1 MKLKL
6 NNIGIIK
13 KAEIKIEGLTVIAGK
28 NDSGKSTVGKILFTL
43 IKTISQSK
51 MIPTSNLDYVDWQQY
66 RNRFNRFMQTL
77 FNRQISEE
85 GTIEFEYDK
94 QLFSVKIKNDRC
106 YEFSMPKEYEYDD
119 LGEFR
124 PIVIETPFIW
134 NILPTLNTA
143 NSLRARNRELDFEIS
158 PLLDDLHYTLT
169 RKLLPKD
176 DDIKLNIK
184 TIIDGEF
191 IEDNGN
197 FIFKKDDKNIELTN
211 VAMGIKY
218 FGILQ
223 VLSKSNYLYKGQIL
237 ILDEPEVHLHPQW
250 QLKLAKIIVDLVKQG
265 VKILINSHSPYMIE
279 ALQRYGKKANI
290 STDFYLADN
299 HQIVEDEES
308 LSKIFAKLS
317 EPFDEF
323 DRMDSESLNG

>member
-6 NNIGIIK
+6 KNIGIIK
-13 KAEIKIEGLTVIAGK
+13 EAEIKINGLTVIAGK
-28 NDSGKSTVGKILFTL
+28 NDSGKSTVGKVLFML
-43 IKTISQSK
+43 IKTISQSNSDVQAYK
-51 MIPTSNLDYVDWQQY
+51 
-66 RNRFNRFMQTL
+66 NRFNKYIQTL
-77 FNRQISEE
+77 FNRQISKD
-85 GTIEFEYDK
+85 GTIEFEYAE
-94 QLFSVKIKNDRC
+94 QSFGVKIKNDKC
-106 YEFSMPKEYEYDD
+106 TEFAMPKEYEYDE

-134 NILPTLNTA
+134 NILATLNTA

-158 PLLDDLHYTLT
+158 PLIDDLHYTLT

-184 TIIDGEF
+184 TIIEGEF
-191 IEDNGN
+191 IENNGSFTFQKEDNT
-197 FIFKKDDKNIELTN
+197 IELSN

-223 VLSKSNYLYKGQIL
+223 VLSNSNYLYKGQIL

-250 QLKLAKIIVDLVKQG
+250 QLKLAEIIVNLVKQG

-279 ALQRYGKKANI
+279 ALQRYGQRANI
-290 STDFYLADN
+290 PTNFYLADK
-299 HQIVEDEES
+299 HKILDDEES

-317 EPFDEF
+317 EPFDTF
-323 DRMDSESLNG
+323 DKMDSEFLNG

>member
-13 KAEIKIEGLTVIAGK
+13 EAEIKIDGLTVIAGK

-51 MIPTSNLDYVDWQQY
+51 ITTTSNLDYLDWQQY
-66 RNRFNRFMQTL
+66 RNRFNKYIQTL
-77 FNRQISEE
+77 FNRQISKD
-85 GTIEFEYDK
+85 GTIEFEYDTHS
-94 QLFSVKIKNDRC
+94 FSVKIKNDRC
-106 YEFSMPKEYEYDD
+106 DEFNMPKEYEYDE

-124 PIVIETPFIW
+124 PIVIEIPFIW

-143 NSLRARNRELDFEIS
+143 NSLRARNSELDFEIS
-158 PLLDDLHYTLT
+158 PLIDDLHYTLT
-169 RKLLPKD
+169 RKLMPKEG
-176 DDIKLNIK
+176 DIKLNIK
-184 TIIDGEF
+184 TIIEGEF
-191 IEDNGN
+191 IEDNGS
-197 FIFKKDDKNIELTN
+197 FIFKKEDKDIELSN

-223 VLSKSNYLYKGQIL
+223 VLSNSNYLYKGQIL

-250 QLKLAKIIVDLVKQG
+250 QLKLAEIIVDLVKQG

-279 ALQRYGKKANI
+279 ALQRYGQKANI
-290 STDFYLADN
+290 PTDFYLADDYK
-299 HQIVEDEES
+299 IVEDKES
-308 LSKIFAKLS
+308 LSKL
-317 EPFDEF
+317 DY
-323 DRMDSESLNG
+323 

>member
-13 KAEIKIEGLTVIAGK
+13 EAEIKIDGLTVIAGK
-28 NDSGKSTVGKILFTL
+28 NDSGKSTVGKVLFSL

-51 MIPTSNLDYVDWQQY
+51 MTTTSNLDYLDWQQY
-66 RNRFNRFMQTL
+66 RNRFNKYIKSI
-77 FNRQISEE
+77 FNRQISKD
-85 GTIEFEYDK
+85 GTIEFEYAK
-94 QLFSVKIKNDRC
+94 QSFGVKIKDDRC
-106 YEFSMPKEYEYDD
+106 YEFNMPKEYEYDE

-134 NILPTLNTA
+134 NILATLNTA

-158 PLLDDLHYTLT
+158 PLIDDLHYTLT
-169 RKLLPKD
+169 RKLLPKEG
-176 DDIKLNIK
+176 DIKLNIK
-184 TIIDGEF
+184 TIIEGEF
-191 IEDNGN
+191 IEDNGS
-197 FIFKKDDKNIELTN
+197 FIFQKEDKNIELMN

-223 VLSKSNYLYKGQIL
+223 VLSNSHYLYRGQIL

-250 QLKLAKIIVDLVKQG
+250 QLKLAEIIVDLVKQG

-279 ALQRYGKKANI
+279 ALQRYGQKANI
-290 STDFYLADN
+290 LTDFYLADDYK
-299 HQIVEDEES
+299 IVEAEQR

>member
-6 NNIGIIK
+6 KNIGIIK
-13 KAEIKIEGLTVIAGK
+13 EAEIKINGLTVIAGK

-51 MIPTSNLDYVDWQQY
+51 MTTTSNLDYLDWQQY
-66 RNRFNRFMQTL
+66 RNRFNKYIKSI
-77 FNRQISEE
+77 FNRQISKD
-85 GTIEFEYDK
+85 GSIEFEYDT
-94 QLFSVKIKNDRC
+94 QSFSVKIKNDKC
-106 YEFSMPKEYEYDD
+106 YEFNMPKEYEYDE

-143 NSLRARNRELDFEIS
+143 NSLRARNSELDFEIS
-158 PLLDDLHYTLT
+158 PLIDDLHYTLT
-169 RKLLPKD
+169 RKLLPKSY
-176 DDIKLNIK
+176 DIKLNIK
-184 TIIDGEF
+184 TIIEGEF

-197 FIFKKDDKNIELTN
+197 FIFKKEDKDIELSN

-223 VLSKSNYLYKGQIL
+223 VLSNSNYLYKGQIL

-250 QLKLAKIIVDLVKQG
+250 QLKLAEVIVDLVKQG

-279 ALQRYGKKANI
+279 ALQRYGQKANI
-290 STDFYLADN
+290 PIDFYLADDYK
-299 HQIVEDEES
+299 IVEDKES

-323 DRMDSESLNG
+323 DKMDSEILNG

>member
-13 KAEIKIEGLTVIAGK
+13 EAEIKLDGLTVIAGK
-28 NDSGKSTVGKILFTL
+28 NDSGKSTVGKVLFTF

-51 MIPTSNLDYVDWQQY
+51 MTTTSNLDYLDWKQY
-66 RNRFNRFMQTL
+66 KNRFNKYIENL
-77 FNRQISEE
+77 FNGQISDN
-85 GTIEFEYDK
+85 GSIGFEYNE
-94 QLFSVKIKNDRC
+94 QSFFVKIKNDRC
-106 YEFSMPKEYEYDD
+106 SEFTMPKEYEYDE

-124 PIVIETPFIW
+124 PIIIETPFIW
-134 NILPTLNTA
+134 NILATLNTA

-158 PLLDDLHYTLT
+158 PLIDDLHYTLT
-169 RKLLPKD
+169 RKLLPKEGD
-176 DDIKLNIK
+176 VKLNIK
-184 TIIDGEF
+184 SIIEGEF
-191 IEDNGN
+191 IENNGN
-197 FIFKKDDKNIELTN
+197 FTFQKEHKNIELIN

-223 VLSKSNYLYKGQIL
+223 VLSNSNYLYKGQIL

-250 QLKLAKIIVDLVKQG
+250 QLILAEIIVDLVKQG

-279 ALQRYGKKANI
+279 ALQRYSQKENI
-290 STDFYLADN
+290 PTDFYLADDYK
-299 HQIVEDEES
+299 IVEDEES

-317 EPFDEF
+317 EPFDVF
-323 DRMDSESLNG
+323 DNMDSESLNG

>member
-6 NNIGIIK
+6 KNIGIIK
-13 KAEIKIEGLTVIAGK
+13 EAEIKIDGLTVIAGK

-51 MIPTSNLDYVDWQQY
+51 MTTTSNLDYLDWQQY
-66 RNRFNRFMQTL
+66 RNRFNKYIKSI
-77 FNRQISEE
+77 FNRQISKD
-85 GTIEFEYDK
+85 GSIEFEYDT
-94 QLFSVKIKNDRC
+94 QSFSVKIKNDKC
-106 YEFSMPKEYEYDD
+106 YEFNMPKEYEYDE

-143 NSLRARNRELDFEIS
+143 NSLRARNSELDFEIS
-158 PLLDDLHYTLT
+158 PLIDDLHYTLT
-169 RKLLPKD
+169 RKLLPKPY
-176 DDIKLNIK
+176 DIKLNIK
-184 TIIDGEF
+184 TIIEGEF

-197 FIFKKDDKNIELTN
+197 FIFKKEDKDIELSN

-223 VLSKSNYLYKGQIL
+223 VLSNSNYLYKGQIL

-250 QLKLAKIIVDLVKQG
+250 QLKLAEVIVDLVKQG

-279 ALQRYGKKANI
+279 ALQRYGQKANI
-290 STDFYLADN
+290 PIDFYLADDYK
-299 HQIVEDEES
+299 IVKDKES

-323 DRMDSESLNG
+323 DKMDSEILNG